1 MKTWEVT
8 KMSFMI
14 DRRTLIAAAAMAAA
28 GCMPAVA
35 QDYPSEPITIV
46 VGYAAGGGTDASIRA
61 MAAPLAEILGERV
74 LVQNVGGAGGGVA
87 AVRVA
92 AAEPDGYTLLA
103 TTSSTFSLEPLVQQ
117 TVYSDSDF
125 THIATV
131 VQFQGAVFA
140 PASAPFDNYEEM
152 IAHLKETGRPLKH
165 ANYFQLDKLLM
176 GFIAKKE
183 GIEVDFVPVNGG
195 NGAVQAVLSGSVD
208 TAYSGGSWSPHTQ
221 SGEAKPIFATAYER
235 LVFAPELQSM
245 KDLGYDIGTT
255 SYITISAPAGT
266 PEEVVNKLSDA
277 LKQVTADKAM
287 TDMGQKRFMEVQ
299 HWGPQETVEI
309 INFEI
314 ESFKEMFE
322 ATR

>member
-1 MKTWEVT
+1 V
-8 KMSFMI
+8 
-14 DRRTLIAAAAMAAA
+14 AAAAITIA
-28 GCMPAVA
+28 GSMPSLA
-35 QDYPSEPITIV
+35 QDYPTKPITIV
-46 VGYAAGGGTDASIRA
+46 VGYAAGGGTDVSIRA
-61 MAAPLAEILGERV
+61 MAGPLAEILDERV

-125 THIATV
+125 THVATV
-131 VQFQGAVFA
+131 VQFQGAIFA
-140 PASAPFDNYEEM
+140 PASAPFDNYAEM
-152 IAHLKETGRPLKH
+152 IAHFKETGRTLKH

-176 GFIAKKE
+176 DYIARKE
-183 GIEVDFVPVNGG
+183 GIQVDFVPVQGG
-195 NGAVQAVLSGSVD
+195 NGAVQAVLSESVD

-221 SGEAKPIFATAYER
+221 SGEAKPIFATSYER
-235 LVFAPELQSM
+235 LVFAPELESM

-255 SYITISAPAGT
+255 SYITISVPAGT
-266 PEEVVNKLSDA
+266 PEDVVNKLSDA
-277 LKQVTADKAM
+277 LKQVTVDEAM
-287 TDMGQKRFMEVQ
+287 TTMGEQRFMEVQ
-299 HWGPQETVEI
+299 HWGPQETVEL

-314 ESFKEMFE
+314 ESFNEMFD

>member
-1 MKTWEVT
+1 
-8 KMSFMI
+8 MSFTI
-14 DRRTLIAAAAMAAA
+14 NRRTILAAAAITIA

-35 QDYPSEPITIV
+35 QDYPTKPVTII
-46 VGYAAGGGTDASIRA
+46 VGYAAGGGTDVSIRA
-61 MAAPLAEILGERV
+61 MAGPLAEILNERV

-92 AAEPDGYTLLA
+92 GAKPDGYTLLA

-131 VQFQGAVFA
+131 VQFQGAIFA
-140 PASAPFDNYEEM
+140 PASAPFDNYAEM
-152 IAHLKETGRPLKH
+152 IAYLKETGRPLKH
-165 ANYFQLDKLLM
+165 ANYFQLDRLLM
-176 GFIAKKE
+176 DYIARKE
-183 GIEVDFVPVNGG
+183 GIQVDFVPVQGG
-195 NGAVQAVLSGSVD
+195 NGAVQAILSESVD

-221 SGEAKPIFATAYER
+221 SGEAKPIFATSYER
-235 LVFAPELQSM
+235 LVFAPDLEAM

-255 SYITISAPAGT
+255 NYITISAPAGT
-266 PEEVVNKLSDA
+266 PEDVVNKLSDA
-277 LKQVTADKAM
+277 LKQVTADEAM
-287 TDMGQKRFMEVQ
+287 TKMGEQRFMEVG
-299 HWGPQETVEI
+299 HWGPQETVDL

-314 ESFKEMFE
+314 ESFREMFD